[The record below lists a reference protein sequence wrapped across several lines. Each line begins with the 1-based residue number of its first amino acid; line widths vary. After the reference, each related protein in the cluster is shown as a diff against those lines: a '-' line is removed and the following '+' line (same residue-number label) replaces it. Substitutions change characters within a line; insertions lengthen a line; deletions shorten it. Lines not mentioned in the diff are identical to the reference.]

1 MVVEVVAVSTITA
14 EVSAVGRKEEH
25 SRMAEQEACKR
36 LGQVLQGV
44 APAAVVDTVVVA
56 VVVLGDSAWQVRH
69 RHVVPQE
76 REGAVPQ
83 RTVAAMDN
91 MEDKTDRVTEI

>member
-1 MVVEVVAVSTITA
+1 
-14 EVSAVGRKEEH
+14 
-25 SRMAEQEACKR
+25 MAEREACKR

-44 APAAVVDTVVVA
+44 APAAVVDTVVVMA
-56 VVVLGDSAWQVRH
+56 VVVLGDSAWQVRR

-83 RTVAAMDN
+83 RTVAAMDKI
-91 MEDKTDRVTEI
+91 EDKTDGISIESVFPSQSTSTSQRHTHSIIHS